1 MRPHKSLIK
10 LQKVAIKRLTRLEQ
24 LSTNILS
31 ISSNREVETLLT
43 YITIETLN
51 TWSNFSRSF
60 YLSCVL
66 SAKTVS
72 GRRITISTTIANFN
86 DAIGLVI
93 PANKKRHATPNNAGI
108 WHRRFEPTWHD
119 PRVIMDICNQI
130 GCSNI
135 TQIQSGFSGGL
146 TVFNNLPTFRN
157 FYAHRNQQ
165 TEYAAMQIASQYGI
179 SNLLKPSQIL
189 LSLPLNRSQPLLIEW
204 IDELILTVEY
214 LCYE

>member
-1 MRPHKSLIK
+1 MRPHKNLIK
-10 LQKVAIKRLTRLEQ
+10 LQKAAIKRLTKLEH
-24 LSTNILS
+24 LSNNILS
-31 ISSNREVETLLT
+31 ISSNREIETLLT

-60 YLSCVL
+60 YLSCTL

-72 GRRITISTTIANFN
+72 GKKIIISSTIANFN
-86 DAIGLVI
+86 DAVGLVI
-93 PANKKRHATPNNAGI
+93 PLYKRSATPNHAGI
-108 WHRRFEPTWHD
+108 WHRRHEPTWHD
-119 PRVIMDICNQI
+119 PNVIMKICNHI

-135 TQIQSGFSGGL
+135 TQIQLGFSGGL
-146 TVFNNLPTFRN
+146 TVFKNLPTFRN

-165 TEYAAMQIASQYGI
+165 TEYAAMQIATQYGI

-189 LSLPLNRSQPLLIEW
+189 LSLPLNRRQILLLEW
-204 IDELILTVEY
+204 IDELRLTVEY

>member
-31 ISSNREVETLLT
+31 ISSNRELETLFT

-60 YLSCVL
+60 YLSCAL

-86 DAIGLVI
+86 DAIGLAI
-93 PANKKRHATPNNAGI
+93 LECKPSATPNIAGI
-108 WHRRFEPTWHD
+108 WHRRQEPTWHD
-119 PRVIMDICNQI
+119 PTVIMRICNHI

-165 TEYAAMQIASQYGI
+165 TEYAAMQIASRYGI

>member
-1 MRPHKSLIK
+1 MRPHKNLIK
-10 LQKVAIKRLTRLEQ
+10 LQKTAIKKLTKLEQ
-24 LSTNILS
+24 LSNNILS
-31 ISSNREVETLLT
+31 ISSNKEIETHLT

-60 YLSCVL
+60 YLSCTL

-72 GRRITISTTIANFN
+72 GKRISISRTIANFN
-86 DAIGLVI
+86 DAVGLVI
-93 PANKKRHATPNNAGI
+93 PLYKRSATPNHSGI
-108 WHRRFEPTWHD
+108 WHRRDEPTWHD
-119 PRVIMDICNQI
+119 PNVIMNICDHI

-135 TQIQSGFSGGL
+135 TEIRAGFSGGL
-146 TVFNNLPTFRN
+146 TVFKNLPTFRN
-157 FYAHRNQQ
+157 FYAHRNSQ
-165 TEYAAMQIASQYGI
+165 TEYAAMQIATQYSI

-189 LSLPLNRSQPLLIEW
+189 LSLPLNGNQPLLIEW